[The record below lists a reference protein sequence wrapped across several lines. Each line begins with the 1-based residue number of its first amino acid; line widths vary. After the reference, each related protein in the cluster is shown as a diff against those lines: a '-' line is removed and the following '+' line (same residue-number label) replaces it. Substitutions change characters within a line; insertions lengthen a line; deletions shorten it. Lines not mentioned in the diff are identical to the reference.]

1 MIISL
6 WMPVARH
13 LLQPTRKRR
22 AGRPQMLPYLVLL
35 QEGFAV
41 PCVSPRKRWALT
53 PPFHPYRLPG
63 GLFSVALSSGS
74 PPVRV
79 TNLPALRSPDFPL
92 AAVCCQRSCTHS
104 HTDTTIS
111 RTGKSQGFSAS
122 CPFSILRFSCCLQPT
137 ALFFLCL
144 GLVEHDA
151 VTGGAENEL
160 VFLHQIII
168 QLRRDVHEAAPAHAA
183 GHRHNRQAVA
193 FVPDGGVFF

>member
-13 LLQPTRKRR
+13 LLQPTRKLR
-22 AGRPQMLPYLVLL
+22 AGRPQTLPYLVLL

-41 PCVSPRKRWALT
+41 PSVSPRKRWALT

-79 TNLPALRSPDFPL
+79 TNLLALRSPDFPL
-92 AAVCCQRSCTHS
+92 AASAASDHAPTP

-111 RTGKSQGFSAS
+111 RTGKGQGFSTGWPS
-122 CPFSILRFSCCLQPT
+122 SILRFSWCLQPVV
-137 ALFFLCL
+137 LFFFCL
-144 GLVEHDA
+144 NFVEHDA
-151 VTGGAENEL
+151 VTGGAGDEF

-168 QLRRDVHEAAPAHAA
+168 QLRRDIHEAAPADAA
-183 GHRHNRQAVA
+183 GHRHNCQAIA